1 MPMPMPLAI
10 ILTTYSSAKYPLC
23 MSDAIIAEIAAAIIL
38 AFDIGCSFKV
48 TLMNSSLAQAFEALG
63 GRICVNA
70 FHGYSHSY
78 PCQLQNHP
86 NIIPG
91 MGIEDLETLERVFSA
106 SNQLAPVIR
115 YASAYRRR
123 LLIHM
128 FFRQWDEEKYANL
141 GPFMYNNYVQAL
153 DIIKS
158 KKPVVEESMGLLQ
171 LTRQDLESLAKEEA
185 SYFQTLRDESPWDLH
200 AVAYVEALQELRA
213 AK

>member
-1 MPMPMPLAI
+1 MVAI
-10 ILTTYSSAKYPLC
+10 TLTIDVSAKYPLC
-23 MSDAIIAEIAAAIIL
+23 MSDAIITEIAAAIIL
-38 AFDIGCSFKV
+38 VFDIGCSFKI
-48 TLMNSSLAQAFEALG
+48 TLMNSSLAQAFEALRA
-63 GRICVNA
+63 RICVNA

-86 NIIPG
+86 NVIPG
-91 MGIEDLETLERVFSA
+91 MGIEDLETLERVFSS

-141 GPFMYNNYVQAL
+141 CPFMYNNYVQAH
-153 DIIKS
+153 IIKS
-158 KKPVVEESMGLLQ
+158 KKPVVEESMGLLE
-171 LTRQDLESLAKEEA
+171 LTPQDLETLAKEEA
-185 SYFQTLRDESPWDLH
+185 SYFETLRDESPWDLH